1 MRARPYPSPRVA
13 PHIEALIAIGR
24 DQGFVTVADVR
35 EFCADKGNGQLQ
47 ATCEELRNFD
57 IEVVTR
63 PGVPFKK
70 PVIDNPGEPD
80 AQEGLDDLVNVYLRE
95 MARSPL
101 LTAQQEITIAKRIEA
116 AEEAFREVIY
126 RFGFIAKEHIA
137 VAEKVLSVP
146 PKERFDRV
154 IEDSH
159 IELRERH
166 VKTLRRLIPKV
177 RRLDTELDKRYLV
190 QTRRRGRK
198 KQTTSPREQ
207 TLYRYL
213 RKFCFQPKVLEE
225 MSSIARNIQH
235 EIERVLGV
243 LGKHRNGNGDG
254 NGHGKR
260 EDLRAEREKLAALER
275 LVRMPAGDYVAAC
288 QQINVHLQELNHAKA
303 EMIEANL
310 RLVISI
316 AKRYVHRGVPF
327 LDLIQEGNIGLMKAV
342 ERFEYRKGFKFST
355 YASWWIRQMIGRS
368 VSEHS
373 RTIRLP
379 VHMVET
385 LHKVTKA
392 KRQLAQE
399 LEREPTDEEL
409 AEEVH
414 MPIERLRAVLR
425 ASQQTVSLE
434 SPAGENGEASIGDFV
449 EDSVAENPFEQANYH
464 FLQEKLVEVLAGL
477 SERERTV
484 LELRFGLKDGSER
497 TLEEVGRQLNVTRER
512 VRQIEAKALK
522 KLRHPI
528 RLKQLEEFGTSDE
541 AAS

>member
-1 MRARPYPSPRVA
+1 MTY
-13 PHIEALIAIGR
+13 
-24 DQGFVTVADVR
+24 ADVR
-35 EFCADKGNGQLQ
+35 EVCPDKANGAVEEVCEQLK
-47 ATCEELRNFD
+47 EFHID
-57 IEVVTR
+57 VVR
-63 PGVPFKK
+63 QPGVDRKNSHPD
-70 PVIDNPGEPD
+70 PAPEAEPHD
-80 AQEGLDDLVNVYLRE
+80 ALEDLVNVYLRE
-95 MARSPL
+95 MARAPL
-101 LTAQQEITIAKRIEA
+101 LTAEQEVGIAKRIEA
-116 AEEAFREVIY
+116 AEAEFRTVIY

-137 VAEKVLSVP
+137 VAEKLLAIP

-154 IEDSH
+154 VEDSH
-159 IELRERH
+159 IERREQHLRTLKKLIAR
-166 VKTLRRLIPKV
+166 VKRI
-177 RRLDTELDKRYLV
+177 DAELDARYCAN
-190 QTRRRGRK
+190 QGKRRRRTNHAPTPKEK
-198 KQTTSPREQ
+198 KLHR
-207 TLYRYL
+207 LL
-213 RKFCFQPKVLEE
+213 DKFSFQPKVFEE
-225 MSSIARNIQH
+225 MGLVARNIQQEFQH
-235 EIERVLGV
+235 VLAIIEKLSPPAPLARAAGESK
-243 LGKHRNGNGDG
+243 GEGPS
-254 NGHGKR
+254 KR
-260 EDLRAEREKLAALER
+260 DQLRSEREKLAALER
-275 LVRMPAGDYVAAC
+275 LVRMPATRYLIAC
-288 QQINVHLQELNHAKA
+288 DEFNRHLQKLNHAKA

-409 AEEVH
+409 ADELK
-414 MPIERLRAVLR
+414 MPIERLRGVLR
-425 ASQQTVSLE
+425 AAQQTVSLE
-434 SPAGENGEASIGDFV
+434 SPAGENGEASVGDFI
-449 EDSVAENPFEQANYH
+449 EDTVAENPLQTANYH
-464 FLQEKLVEVLAGL
+464 FLQERLIEVLAEL
-477 SERERTV
+477 NERERMV

-497 TLEEVGRQLNVTRER
+497 TLEEVGKKLNVTRER

-528 RLKQLEEFGTSDE
+528 RLKQLEGFGTADE
-541 AAS
+541 VKA

>member
-1 MRARPYPSPRVA
+1 LPRSSPA
-13 PHIEALIAIGR
+13 PRDEGGPIDPLIAIGR
-24 DQGFVTVADVR
+24 DQGFVTYADVQ
-35 EFCADKGNGQLQ
+35 EFCGEKANGEAEAVCQK
-47 ATCEELRNFD
+47 LRALH
-57 IEVVTR
+57 IEIVAR
-63 PGVPFKK
+63 PGVPLKTGVPLKK
-70 PVIDNPGEPD
+70 VRVETSSDSDSP
-80 AQEGLDDLVNVYLRE
+80 EGIDDLVNVYLRE
-95 MARSPL
+95 MAQTPL
-101 LTAQQEITIAKRIEA
+101 LTAKEEVAIAKRIED
-116 AEEAFREVIY
+116 AEEAFRSVIY
-126 RFGFIAKEHIA
+126 AFGFIAKEHIA
-137 VAEKVLSVP
+137 LSEKLLSLP

-166 VKTLRRLIPKV
+166 LKTLRRIIPKV
-177 RRLDTELDKRYLV
+177 RQLDLDLDK
-190 QTRRRGRK
+190 QWCKNHKINPK
-198 KQTTSPREQ
+198 KSRVTT
-207 TLYRYL
+207 LHAYL

-225 MSSIARNIQH
+225 MSSIARNVEQEFKRLLPAIKSQKPAKS
-235 EIERVLGV
+235 ETQNPKSKIE
-243 LGKHRNGNGDG
+243 
-254 NGHGKR
+254 
-260 EDLRAEREKLAALER
+260 ALER
-275 LVRMPAGDYVAAC
+275 LVRMPAADYLKAC
-288 QQINVHLQELNHAKA
+288 DQMNAHLHALNQAKA

-385 LHKVTKA
+385 LHKVMKA
-392 KRQLAQE
+392 RRQLSQE

-409 AEEVH
+409 AEELH

-434 SPAGENGEASIGDFV
+434 SPAGENGDASIGDFI
-449 EDSVAENPFEQANYH
+449 EDSVAENPFQQANYH

-484 LELRFGLKDGSER
+484 LELRFGLKDGYER
-497 TLEEVGRQLNVTRER
+497 TLEEVGRQLHVTRER

-528 RLKQLEEFGTSDE
+528 RLKQLEEFGTGTDV
-541 AAS
+541 AA

>member
-1 MRARPYPSPRVA
+1 LP
-13 PHIEALIAIGR
+13 IDALIAIGR
-24 DQGFVTVADVR
+24 DQGFVTFAEVQ
-35 EFCADKGNGQLQ
+35 EFCPDKANGQVE
-47 ATCEELRNFD
+47 AVCRRLRALD
-57 IEVVTR
+57 IEIVAR
-63 PGVPFKK
+63 PGVPLNTATPLKK
-70 PVIDNPGEPD
+70 VRVETSP
-80 AQEGLDDLVNVYLRE
+80 EGDSSEGIDDLVNVYLRE
-95 MARSPL
+95 MAQTPL
-101 LTAQQEITIAKRIEA
+101 LTAKEEVVIAKRIED
-116 AEEAFREVIY
+116 AEEAFRAVIY
-126 RFGFIAKEHIA
+126 GFGFIAKEHIA
-137 VAEKVLSVP
+137 LAEKLLSLP
-146 PKERFDRV
+146 PRERFDRV

-166 VKTLRRLIPKV
+166 LKTLRRVIPKI
-177 RRLDTELDKRYLV
+177 RQLDLNLDKKWCNNGTVKHAKCRGQNSALK
-190 QTRRRGRK
+190 TLHSLLRR
-198 KQTTSPREQ
+198 
-207 TLYRYL
+207 
-213 RKFCFQPKVLEE
+213 FCFQPKILEE
-225 MSSIARNIQH
+225 MSSIARNIEQ
-235 EIERVLGV
+235 EFKRLLPAIKSQKPAKSETQPVLRSRTAEGGNPKSKIE
-243 LGKHRNGNGDG
+243 
-254 NGHGKR
+254 
-260 EDLRAEREKLAALER
+260 ALER
-275 LVRMPAGDYVAAC
+275 LVRMPAADYLKAC
-288 QQINVHLQELNHAKA
+288 DLMNAHLQALNQAKA

-385 LHKVTKA
+385 LHKVMKA

-409 AEEVH
+409 AEELH
-414 MPIERLRAVLR
+414 MPIERLKAVLR

-434 SPAGENGEASIGDFV
+434 SPAGENGDASIGDFI
-449 EDSVAENPFEQANYH
+449 EDSVAESPFQQANYH

-477 SERERTV
+477 SERERMV
-484 LELRFGLKDGSER
+484 LELRFGLKDGYER
-497 TLEEVGRQLNVTRER
+497 TLEEVGRQLHVTRER

-528 RLKQLEEFGTSDE
+528 RLKQLEEFGTGTDDM
-541 AAS
+541 AA

>member
-1 MRARPYPSPRVA
+1 
-13 PHIEALIAIGR
+13 
-24 DQGFVTVADVR
+24 VTLADVR
-35 EFCADKGNGQLQ
+35 EFCPEKTNGDLQ
-47 ATCEELRNFD
+47 TVCDALRQFD

-63 PGVPFKK
+63 PGVPLKK
-70 PVIDNPGEPD
+70 PTVESPAEVDP
-80 AQEGLDDLVNVYLRE
+80 QEGLDDLVNVYLRE

-101 LTAQQEITIAKRIEA
+101 LTAQQEVAIAKRIEA
-116 AEEAFREVIY
+116 AEEAFRAVIY

-137 VAEKVLSVP
+137 LAEKLLSLP

-159 IELRERH
+159 IELREKH
-166 VKTLRRLIPKV
+166 LKTLRRLIPKL
-177 RRLDTELDKRYLV
+177 RRLDDALDKRYTSGTAAHRKHV
-190 QTRRRGRK
+190 PGRK
-198 KQTTSPREQ
+198 EQ
-207 TLYRYL
+207 QLQGLL

-235 EIERVLGV
+235 EFERVLGII
-243 LGKHRNGNGDG
+243 GKQGRRNGNG
-254 NGHGKR
+254 KR
-260 EDLRAEREKLAALER
+260 EDVRAEREKVAALER
-275 LVRMPAGDYVAAC
+275 LVRMPAADYLAAS
-288 QQINVHLQELNHAKA
+288 QQINGQLKDLNQAKA

-385 LHKVTKA
+385 LHKVMKA
-392 KRQLAQE
+392 KRQLSQE

-414 MPIERLRAVLR
+414 MPVERLRVALR
-425 ASQQTVSLE
+425 ASQQTISLE
-434 SPAGENGEASIGDFV
+434 SPTGENGEASIGDFI
-449 EDSVAENPFEQANYH
+449 EDTVAENPFEQANYH

-484 LELRFGLKDGSER
+484 LELRFGLKDGYER

-528 RLKQLEEFGTSDE
+528 RLKQLEEFGNSDE
-541 AAS
+541 LMA

>member
-1 MRARPYPSPRVA
+1 LKKVRAENST
-13 PHIEALIAIGR
+13 
-24 DQGFVTVADVR
+24 DT
-35 EFCADKGNGQLQ
+35 
-47 ATCEELRNFD
+47 
-57 IEVVTR
+57 
-63 PGVPFKK
+63 
-70 PVIDNPGEPD
+70 D
-80 AQEGLDDLVNVYLRE
+80 ASDGIDDLVNVYLRE
-95 MARSPL
+95 MAQTPL
-101 LTAQQEITIAKRIEA
+101 LTAKEEVEIAKRIEA
-116 AEEAFREVIY
+116 AEEAFRAVIY
-126 RFGFIAKEHIA
+126 GFGFIAKEHITL
-137 VAEKVLSVP
+137 AEKLLSQP

-166 VKTLRRLIPKV
+166 VKTLRRVIPKI
-177 RRLDTELDKRYLV
+177 RQLDLNLDKQWSKNHKINRSKSRLA
-190 QTRRRGRK
+190 
-198 KQTTSPREQ
+198 
-207 TLYRYL
+207 TLHTFL

-225 MSSIARNIQH
+225 MSSIARNIEQEFKRLIPTAKPAKGDEQ
-235 EIERVLGV
+235 EISRSSRCPSGRSSRL
-243 LGKHRNGNGDG
+243 HD
-254 NGHGKR
+254 
-260 EDLRAEREKLAALER
+260 LER
-275 LVRMPAGDYVAAC
+275 LVRMPAADYLTAC
-288 QQINVHLQELNHAKA
+288 AQMNAHLQALNQAKA

-385 LHKVTKA
+385 LHKVLKA
-392 KRQLAQE
+392 RRQLAQE

-409 AEEVH
+409 AEELH
-414 MPIERLRAVLR
+414 MPIERLRVVVR

-434 SPAGENGEASIGDFV
+434 SPAGENGDASIGDFI
-449 EDSVAENPFEQANYH
+449 EDSVAESPFQQANYH
-464 FLQEKLVEVLAGL
+464 FLQEKIVEVLAGL

-484 LELRFGLKDGSER
+484 LELRFGLKDGYER
-497 TLEEVGRQLNVTRER
+497 TLEEVGKQLHVTRER

-528 RLKQLEEFGTSDE
+528 RLKQLEEFGTGTDDM
-541 AAS
+541 AA